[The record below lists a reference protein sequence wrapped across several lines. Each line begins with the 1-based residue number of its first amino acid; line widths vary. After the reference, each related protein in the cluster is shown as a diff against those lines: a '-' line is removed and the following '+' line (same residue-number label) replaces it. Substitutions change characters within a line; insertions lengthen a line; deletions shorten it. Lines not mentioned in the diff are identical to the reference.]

1 MQAAPK
7 NPLRAVPSLTAV
19 VFTFLVIEFLDELV
33 YGVQETAWPLIRDDL
48 GLNYVQIGLAL
59 SIPSLVSLLVEPVLG
74 ILGDI
79 WRRRV
84 LILGGGVAF
93 IAALVFISQ
102 SNSYLGLLLS
112 ICLFFPA
119 SGAFVSLSQA
129 SLMDAEPNRHD
140 QNMARWTLA
149 GSIGVTAGPLLLGAA
164 AYWGFGW
171 RPIFAGMAVLGV
183 AALVLAWRKVPER
196 GAANTE
202 EAQERKPFIEG
213 VKNALRA
220 LRRGEVLRWLVLLE
234 FSDLML
240 DVLYSYLALYL
251 VDVSRMKPET
261 AALGVAIWTGVGLLG
276 DLLLIPLLERVRGL
290 DYLRVSVVIE
300 LVLFPLFLLAQP
312 VVLKFAIL
320 GLLGFFNSGW
330 YSVLM
335 GRLYSAMPGQSATVM
350 AIGNLTG
357 WIGKLIPLGIGLAA
371 QQFGLGAAMWILL
384 AGPLALLVGLPRRR
398 AEATA

>member
-1 MQAAPK
+1 
-7 NPLRAVPSLTAV
+7 
-19 VFTFLVIEFLDELV
+19 
-33 YGVQETAWPLIRDDL
+33 
-48 GLNYVQIGLAL
+48 
-59 SIPSLVSLLVEPVLG
+59 
-74 ILGDI
+74 
-79 WRRRV
+79 
-84 LILGGGVAF
+84 VAF
-93 IAALVFISQ
+93 IAALLFISQ

-129 SLMDAEPNRHD
+129 SLMDAEPDRHE

-164 AYWGFGW
+164 AFLGLGW
-171 RPIFAGMAVLGV
+171 RPIFTGMAVLGL
-183 AALVLAWRKVPER
+183 AALALAWRWVPER
-196 GAANTE
+196 SAASSE
-202 EAQERKPFIEG
+202 EAEERKPFIEG
-213 VKNALRA
+213 VKSALRA

-251 VDVSRMKPET
+251 VDVSRLQPET

-300 LVLFPLFLLAQP
+300 LVLFPFFLLAQP
-312 VVLKFAIL
+312 IVLKFAIL

-350 AIGNLTG
+350 TIGNLTG
-357 WIGKLIPLGIGLAA
+357 WIGKLIPLGIGLVA
-371 QQFGLGAAMWILL
+371 QQFGLGVAMWILL
-384 AGPLALLVGLPRRR
+384 AGPLALLVGLPRSK
-398 AEATA
+398 AGVTA